1 VTLADPVQAQLDA
14 YNAQDVEA
22 FVACYA
28 ADVRIEDADGKLQLQ
43 GHDAMRERYA
53 KLFAEHPANRA
64 ELLHRIAIGEHVID
78 HERITGRGP
87 EPLFA
92 VAIYRV
98 RNGLIE
104 HVRFIR

>member
-1 VTLADPVQAQLDA
+1 MSHADPVQAQLDA

-22 FVACYA
+22 FVACYTP
-28 ADVRIEDADGKLQLQ
+28 DVRIEDAAGTLQLLGQ
-43 GHDAMRERYA
+43 TAMRERYA

-64 ELLHRIAIGEHVID
+64 EVLHRIHIGGHVID

-98 RNGLIE
+98 QDGLIH

>member
-1 VTLADPVQAQLDA
+1 MPHADPVQAQLDA

-22 FVACYA
+22 FVGCYTH
-28 ADVRIEDADGKLQLQ
+28 DVRIEDAAGNLQLQ
-43 GHDAMRERYA
+43 GHAAMRERYA
-53 KLFAEHPANRA
+53 KLFADNPANRA
-64 ELLHRIAIGEHVID
+64 EVLHRIHIGEHVID

-92 VAIYRV
+92 VAIYLV